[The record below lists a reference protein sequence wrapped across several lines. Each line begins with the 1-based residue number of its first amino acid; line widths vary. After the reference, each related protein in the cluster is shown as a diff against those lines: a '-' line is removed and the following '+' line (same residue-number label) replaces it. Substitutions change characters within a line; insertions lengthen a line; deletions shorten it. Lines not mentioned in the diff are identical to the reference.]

1 MTESHQASSPI
12 IPVIDERLA
21 YQASAPA
28 DHKIKVDKYN
38 ELLED
43 IYQREVELTKIRS
56 ALVAMREEIAEE
68 TRILDGTNNE
78 TRDAVK
84 DEEEKDEDD
93 NGKEAEQLSDSS
105 SEKGKK
111 KNYKKTK
118 GKGKG
123 HIKRSKM
130 ADSELDAEWDYKL
143 ELIRSGSVKK
153 ERRASDASEKEVE
166 MVPLRPKAGVMSA
179 SH

>member
-1 MTESHQASSPI
+1 MTEAQTSAPI

-43 IYQREVELTKIRS
+43 IYQREVELTKMKS
-56 ALVAMREEIAEE
+56 ALVDLRSEIGEEA
-68 TRILDGTNNE
+68 RILDGTSEE
-78 TRDAVK
+78 TH
-84 DEEEKDEDD
+84 DEEEQEEEEND
-93 NGKEAEQLSDSS
+93 KEAEQLSDNSG
-105 SEKGKK
+105 EKAKKDK
-111 KNYKKTK
+111 KNYNFKKTK
-118 GKGKG
+118 GNWKGNR
-123 HIKRSKM
+123 RSKL

-143 ELIRSGSVKK
+143 ELMRNVKR
-153 ERRASDASEKEVE
+153 ERRASDASEKEV
-166 MVPLRPKAGVMSA
+166 PLRPKALLTT